1 MGSLLDK
8 LEEKKSEAD
17 RFAKKYEARKMADL
31 EEYYKGASWA
41 FEYAIKA
48 VRDEGS
54 SG

>member
-8 LEEKKSEAD
+8 LEEKKNEAD

-54 SG
+54 PA